1 MGLNMRGVPV
11 PYITPNLRPAF
22 AEPVEDIADIIR
34 AFGESGRAGLLN
46 YVISSL
52 ISRLY
57 GDPRYAD
64 INEAIGVLE
73 CAKLELYRMVAE
85 PYEDKKIEENGR
97 VYRMSGEG

>member
-1 MGLNMRGVPV
+1 M

-22 AEPVEDIADIIR
+22 AEPVEDIADTIR
-34 AFGESGRAGLLN
+34 AFGESSRAGLLN

-57 GDPRYAD
+57 EDPEDPRYAD